1 MVFPMNAGSLEQVL
15 RRLLIRAEIAG
26 LRFHDL
32 RHECVSRLFERGLNV
47 IEVSSISGHKEL
59 RMLKRYAHLD
69 AADLVA
75 RLG

>member
-1 MVFPMNAGSLEQVL
+1 MAPGSLEQAWY
-15 RRLLIRAEIAG
+15 RLVGRADISG

-32 RHECVSRLFERGLNV
+32 RHEGVSRLFELGLNV
-47 IEVSSISGHKEL
+47 IEVSSVSGHREL

-69 AADLVA
+69 AADLVG

>member
-1 MVFPMNAGSLEQVL
+1 MFPMNAGSLEQVW
-15 RRLLIRAEIAG
+15 RRLLIRAGISG

-32 RHECVSRLFERGLNV
+32 RHEGVSRLFERGLNV
-47 IEVSSISGHKEL
+47 IQVSSISGHKEL